1 MPVTIEKC
9 GNGYVVTQNNKIL
22 SVFEDSET
30 EWGHLESFNRLL
42 YFITEHFGLLGSK
55 HDEKRIRIIIEG
67 NED

>member
-9 GNGYVVTQNNKIL
+9 RNGYVVTQNNKIL
-22 SVFEDSET
+22 SVFEDNET

-42 YFITEHFGLLGSK
+42 YFITERFGMLGSK
-55 HDEKRIRIIIEG
+55 HDEKRIRINIE